1 MSRAA
6 YYPPA
11 NRTAQRFDGAYKGSS
26 MAPNCLVLHTT
37 EGQSWPGYSGGAVA
51 PHLTALP
58 DFANE
63 RLVWRQHFPVTMS
76 ARALVN
82 RAGGVETN
90 TANCIQVELVGTSGW
105 ATTANRHR
113 DYTLADKWCWATHA
127 TDWMIRDL
135 GAFIAWCHAEWGVPI
150 SAPYAFD
157 TWAGNNSHRMS
168 FAQWRKFKGVCG
180 HSHVPENEHT
190 DPGAIPIAKILAAAK
205 GGATTTSTTSGDDDM
220 QQSDWVRMTA
230 LVRNEIAY
238 AHLEGQAQLINN
250 AKAVSVENQ
259 KRIEKARAEIEN
271 TRTQLHGDIGV
282 VQSQNA
288 QLAARLD
295 ALEAKL
301 NGDSQ

>member
-135 GAFIAWCHAEWGVPI
+135 GAFIAWCNQEWGVPI

-168 FAQWRKFKGVCG
+168 LAQWRSFKGVCG

-190 DPGAIPIAKILAAAK
+190 DPGEIPIARILAAAN
-205 GGATTTSTTSGDDDM
+205 GGTTQNGELSMADANRIYAVTVENQRRITETKKAA
-220 QQSDWVRMTA
+220 QRTQ
-230 LVRNEIAY
+230 EI
-238 AHLEGQAQLINN
+238 
-250 AKAVSVENQ
+250 VTENQ
-259 KRIEKARAEIEN
+259 KRIGRVSDIVTENQSRITKTSAE
-271 TRTQLHGDIGV
+271 
-282 VQSQNA
+282 
-288 QLAARLD
+288 LATLDAKVDQIADRLA
-295 ALEAKL
+295 ALEAK
-301 NGDSQ
+301 